1 MAGKHGNKKKD
12 PPKDGVCQ
20 SSILR
25 FLTPALGILSA
36 TSAMPEETTNLRT
49 PNEPIP
55 NTNSQPNDNG
65 KKRPLEKEGEKVSP
79 LGKTIRLD
87 DDVSSHK
94 SPEPR
99 TDSRSEVYEK
109 VVEIMKG
116 LAPIIDDK
124 NAPTP
129 NREAFNALYQI
140 VIFLSHV
147 VFEDFGTVD
156 RVVNENREIRESNQT
171 LKYAQHCDKL
181 KKEMEKS
188 QRTVKILDMP
198 VEDSLIGGKIENTN
212 TARENVKKTLK
223 NKLNV
228 SPDLLIGSSISINTK
243 SIRDGNTP
251 VGIIAADKD
260 KKISIEKALRAA
272 SKKVVVEWPS
282 YLYSHIKEIRKGY
295 NKSNKFRN
303 SQILIRPSASN
314 NKLVIS
320 SRPTSNDRWE
330 YIETLSFPLNPSDI
344 TKFGQKRQPCKSI
357 IEDVSFNFL
366 DSKEYYKDIP
376 SSNIDPLSNSF
387 QPAKNGVPSVPQ
399 PGTSRATT
407 PTRNRFDGLGE
418 SQA

>member
-12 PPKDGVCQ
+12 PPKDGVFQ
-20 SSILR
+20 PSILQ

-36 TSAMPEETTNLRT
+36 RATTEETINPRKPDEIMTN
-49 PNEPIP
+49 P
-55 NTNSQPNDNG
+55 NSQQNDTG
-65 KKRPLEKEGEKVSP
+65 KKRPLDKEGEKVSP
-79 LGKTIRLD
+79 IGKAMRLD
-87 DDVSSHK
+87 DDTNSYESLD
-94 SPEPR
+94 PR
-99 TDSRSEVYEK
+99 TNSRSEVYEK

-181 KKEMEKS
+181 KKEMEKA

-228 SPDLLIGSSISINTK
+228 SPDLLIGSSITINTK

-282 YLYSHIKEIRKGY
+282 YLYSHIKEIGKGY

-344 TKFGQKRQPCKSI
+344 DKFGQKRQPCKSI
-357 IEDVSFNFL
+357 LEDVSFNFL
-366 DSKEYYKDIP
+366 DAKEYYKNIP
-376 SSNIDPLSNSF
+376 SSNIDPLTNSF

-399 PGTSRATT
+399 PGTPGATT

>member
-12 PPKDGVCQ
+12 PPKDRVFQ
-20 SSILR
+20 PSILQ

-36 TSAMPEETTNLRT
+36 RATTEETNNPRK
-49 PNEPIP
+49 PDEII
-55 NTNSQPNDNG
+55 TNSNSQQNDTG
-65 KKRPLEKEGEKVSP
+65 KKRPLDKEGEKVSP
-79 LGKTIRLD
+79 IGKAMRLD
-87 DDVSSHK
+87 DDTNSHE
-94 SPEPR
+94 SLDPR
-99 TDSRSEVYEK
+99 TNSRSEVYEK

-212 TARENVKKTLK
+212 TARENVKKVLK

-228 SPDLLIGSSISINTK
+228 SSDLLIGSSISINTK

-260 KKISIEKALRAA
+260 KKITIEKALRAA

-344 TKFGQKRQPCKSI
+344 EKFGQKRQPCKSI
-357 IEDVSFNFL
+357 LEDVLFNFL
-366 DSKEYYKDIP
+366 DTKEYYKNIP

-387 QPAKNGVPSVPQ
+387 QPAKNGVPAVQQ
-399 PGTSRATT
+399 PGTPRATT

>member
-12 PPKDGVCQ
+12 PPKDGVFQ
-20 SSILR
+20 PSILQ

-36 TSAMPEETTNLRT
+36 RATTEETNNPRK
-49 PNEPIP
+49 PDEIM
-55 NTNSQPNDNG
+55 TNSNSQQNDTG
-65 KKRPLEKEGEKVSP
+65 KKRPLDKEGEKVSP
-79 LGKTIRLD
+79 IGKAMRLD
-87 DDVSSHK
+87 DDTNSRE

-99 TDSRSEVYEK
+99 TNSRSEVYEK

-212 TARENVKKTLK
+212 TARENVKKVLK

-228 SPDLLIGSSISINTK
+228 SSDLLIGSSISINTK

-260 KKISIEKALRAA
+260 KKITIEKALRAA

-344 TKFGQKRQPCKSI
+344 EKFGQKRQPCKSI
-357 IEDVSFNFL
+357 LEDVLFNFL
-366 DSKEYYKDIP
+366 DTKEYYKNIP

-387 QPAKNGVPSVPQ
+387 QPAKNGVPAVQQ
-399 PGTSRATT
+399 PGTPRATT

>member
-1 MAGKHGNKKKD
+1 M
-12 PPKDGVCQ
+12 
-20 SSILR
+20 
-25 FLTPALGILSA
+25 
-36 TSAMPEETTNLRT
+36 
-49 PNEPIP
+49 
-55 NTNSQPNDNG
+55 
-65 KKRPLEKEGEKVSP
+65 
-79 LGKTIRLD
+79 RLD
-87 DDVSSHK
+87 DDTNSHE
-94 SPEPR
+94 SLDPR
-99 TDSRSEVYEK
+99 TNSRSEVYEK

-212 TARENVKKTLK
+212 TARENVKKVLK

-228 SPDLLIGSSISINTK
+228 SSDLLIGSSISINTK

-260 KKISIEKALRAA
+260 KKITIEKALRAA

-344 TKFGQKRQPCKSI
+344 EKFGQKRQPCKSI
-357 IEDVSFNFL
+357 LEDVLFNFL
-366 DSKEYYKDIP
+366 DTKEYYKNIP

-387 QPAKNGVPSVPQ
+387 QPAKNGVPAVQQ
-399 PGTSRATT
+399 PGTPRATT

>member
-12 PPKDGVCQ
+12 PPKDGVFQ
-20 SSILR
+20 PSILQ

-36 TSAMPEETTNLRT
+36 RATTEETNNPRK
-49 PNEPIP
+49 PDEIM
-55 NTNSQPNDNG
+55 TNSNSQQNDTG
-65 KKRPLEKEGEKVSP
+65 KKRPLDKEGEKVSP
-79 LGKTIRLD
+79 IGKAMRLD
-87 DDVSSHK
+87 DDTNSRE

-99 TDSRSEVYEK
+99 TNSRSEVYEK

-212 TARENVKKTLK
+212 TARENVKKVLK

-260 KKISIEKALRAA
+260 KKITIEKALRAA

-344 TKFGQKRQPCKSI
+344 EKFGQKRQPCKSI
-357 IEDVSFNFL
+357 LEDVLFNFL
-366 DSKEYYKDIP
+366 DTKEYYKNIP

-387 QPAKNGVPSVPQ
+387 QPAKNGVPAVQQ
-399 PGTSRATT
+399 PGTPRATT
-407 PTRNRFDGLGE
+407 PTRNRFDGL
-418 SQA
+418 

>member
-12 PPKDGVCQ
+12 PPKDGVFQ
-20 SSILR
+20 PSILQ

-36 TSAMPEETTNLRT
+36 RATTEETNNPRK
-49 PNEPIP
+49 PDEII
-55 NTNSQPNDNG
+55 TNSNSQQNDTG
-65 KKRPLEKEGEKVSP
+65 KKRPLDKEGEKVSP
-79 LGKTIRLD
+79 IGKAMRLD
-87 DDVSSHK
+87 DDTNSHE
-94 SPEPR
+94 SLDPR
-99 TDSRSEVYEK
+99 TNSRSEVYEK

-212 TARENVKKTLK
+212 TARENVKKVLK

-260 KKISIEKALRAA
+260 KKITIEKALRAA

-344 TKFGQKRQPCKSI
+344 EKFGQKRQPCKSI
-357 IEDVSFNFL
+357 LEDVLFNFL
-366 DSKEYYKDIP
+366 DTKEYYKNIP

-387 QPAKNGVPSVPQ
+387 QPAKNGVPAVQQ
-399 PGTSRATT
+399 PGTPRATT

>member
-12 PPKDGVCQ
+12 PPKDGVFQ
-20 SSILR
+20 PSILQ

-36 TSAMPEETTNLRT
+36 RATTEETNNPRK
-49 PNEPIP
+49 PDEII
-55 NTNSQPNDNG
+55 TNSNSQQNDTG
-65 KKRPLEKEGEKVSP
+65 KKRPLDKEGEKVSP
-79 LGKTIRLD
+79 IGKAMRLD
-87 DDVSSHK
+87 DDTNSHE
-94 SPEPR
+94 SLEPR
-99 TDSRSEVYEK
+99 TNSRSEVYEK

-212 TARENVKKTLK
+212 TARENVKKVLK

-228 SPDLLIGSSISINTK
+228 SSDLLIGSSISINTK

-260 KKISIEKALRAA
+260 KKITIEKALRAA

-344 TKFGQKRQPCKSI
+344 EKFGQKRQPCKSI
-357 IEDVSFNFL
+357 LEDVLFNFL
-366 DSKEYYKDIP
+366 DTKEYYKNIP

-387 QPAKNGVPSVPQ
+387 QPAKNGVPAVQQ
-399 PGTSRATT
+399 PGTPRATT

>member
-12 PPKDGVCQ
+12 PPKDGVFQ
-20 SSILR
+20 PSILQ

-36 TSAMPEETTNLRT
+36 RATTEETNNPRK
-49 PNEPIP
+49 PDEIM
-55 NTNSQPNDNG
+55 TNSNSQQNDTG
-65 KKRPLEKEGEKVSP
+65 KKRPLDKEGEKVSP
-79 LGKTIRLD
+79 IGKAMRLD
-87 DDVSSHK
+87 DDTNSHE

-99 TDSRSEVYEK
+99 TNSRSEVYEK

-212 TARENVKKTLK
+212 TARENVKKVLK

-260 KKISIEKALRAA
+260 KKITIEKALRAA

-320 SRPTSNDRWE
+320 SRPTSTDRWE

-344 TKFGQKRQPCKSI
+344 EKFGQKRQPCKSI
-357 IEDVSFNFL
+357 LEDVLFNFL
-366 DSKEYYKDIP
+366 DTKEYYKNIP

-387 QPAKNGVPSVPQ
+387 QPAKNGVPAVQQ
-399 PGTSRATT
+399 PGTPRATT

>member
-12 PPKDGVCQ
+12 PPKDGVFQ
-20 SSILR
+20 PSILQ

-36 TSAMPEETTNLRT
+36 RATTEETNNPRK
-49 PNEPIP
+49 PDEII
-55 NTNSQPNDNG
+55 TNSNSQQNDTG
-65 KKRPLEKEGEKVSP
+65 KKRPLDKEGEKVSP
-79 LGKTIRLD
+79 IGKAMRLD
-87 DDVSSHK
+87 DDTNSHE
-94 SPEPR
+94 SLDPR
-99 TDSRSEVYEK
+99 TNSRSEVYEK

-212 TARENVKKTLK
+212 TARENVKKVLK

-228 SPDLLIGSSISINTK
+228 SSDLLIGSSISINTK

-260 KKISIEKALRAA
+260 KKITIEKALRAA

-344 TKFGQKRQPCKSI
+344 EKFGQKRQPCKSI
-357 IEDVSFNFL
+357 LEDVLFNFL
-366 DSKEYYKDIP
+366 DTKEYYKNIP

-387 QPAKNGVPSVPQ
+387 QPAKNGVPAVQQ
-399 PGTSRATT
+399 PGTPRATT

>member
-12 PPKDGVCQ
+12 PPKDGVFQ
-20 SSILR
+20 PSILQ

-36 TSAMPEETTNLRT
+36 RATTEETNNPRK
-49 PNEPIP
+49 PDEIM
-55 NTNSQPNDNG
+55 TNSNSQQNDTG
-65 KKRPLEKEGEKVSP
+65 KKRPLDKEGEKVSP
-79 LGKTIRLD
+79 IGKAMRLD
-87 DDVSSHK
+87 DDTNSHE
-94 SPEPR
+94 SLDPR
-99 TDSRSEVYEK
+99 TNSRSEVYEK

-212 TARENVKKTLK
+212 TARENVKKVLK

-228 SPDLLIGSSISINTK
+228 SSDLLIGSSISINTK

-260 KKISIEKALRAA
+260 KKITIEKALRAA

-344 TKFGQKRQPCKSI
+344 EKFGQKRQPCKSI
-357 IEDVSFNFL
+357 LEDVLFNFL
-366 DSKEYYKDIP
+366 DTKEYYKNIP

-387 QPAKNGVPSVPQ
+387 QPAKNGVPAVQQ
-399 PGTSRATT
+399 PGTPRATT

>member
-12 PPKDGVCQ
+12 PPKDGVFQ
-20 SSILR
+20 PSILQ

-36 TSAMPEETTNLRT
+36 RATTEETNNPRK
-49 PNEPIP
+49 PDEIM
-55 NTNSQPNDNG
+55 TNSNSQQNDTG
-65 KKRPLEKEGEKVSP
+65 KKRPLDKEGEKVSP
-79 LGKTIRLD
+79 IGKAMRLD
-87 DDVSSHK
+87 DDTNSHE

-99 TDSRSEVYEK
+99 TNSRSEVYEK

-212 TARENVKKTLK
+212 TARENVKKVLK

-260 KKISIEKALRAA
+260 KKITIEKALRAA

-344 TKFGQKRQPCKSI
+344 EKFGQKRQPCKSI
-357 IEDVSFNFL
+357 LEDVLFNFL
-366 DSKEYYKDIP
+366 DTKEYYKNIP

-387 QPAKNGVPSVPQ
+387 QPAKNGVPAVQQ
-399 PGTSRATT
+399 PGTPRATT

>member
-12 PPKDGVCQ
+12 PPKDGVFQ
-20 SSILR
+20 PSILQ

-36 TSAMPEETTNLRT
+36 RATTEETNNPRK
-49 PNEPIP
+49 PDEIM
-55 NTNSQPNDNG
+55 TNSNSQQNDTG
-65 KKRPLEKEGEKVSP
+65 KKRPLDKEGEKVSP
-79 LGKTIRLD
+79 IGKAMRLD
-87 DDVSSHK
+87 DDTNSRE

-99 TDSRSEVYEK
+99 TNSRSEVYEK

-212 TARENVKKTLK
+212 TARENVKKVLK

-228 SPDLLIGSSISINTK
+228 SSDLLIGSSISINTK

-260 KKISIEKALRAA
+260 KKITIEKALRAA

-344 TKFGQKRQPCKSI
+344 TKFGQKKQ
-357 IEDVSFNFL
+357 
-366 DSKEYYKDIP
+366 
-376 SSNIDPLSNSF
+376 
-387 QPAKNGVPSVPQ
+387 
-399 PGTSRATT
+399 SR
-407 PTRNRFDGLGE
+407 
-418 SQA
+418 

>member
-12 PPKDGVCQ
+12 PPKDGVFQ
-20 SSILR
+20 PSILQ

-36 TSAMPEETTNLRT
+36 RATTEETNNPRK
-49 PNEPIP
+49 PDEIM
-55 NTNSQPNDNG
+55 TNSNSQQSDTG
-65 KKRPLEKEGEKVSP
+65 KKRPLDKEGEKVSP
-79 LGKTIRLD
+79 IGKAMRLD
-87 DDVSSHK
+87 DDTNSRE

-99 TDSRSEVYEK
+99 TNSRSEVYEK

-212 TARENVKKTLK
+212 TARENVKKVLK

-260 KKISIEKALRAA
+260 KKITIEKALRAA

-344 TKFGQKRQPCKSI
+344 EKFGQKRQPCKSI
-357 IEDVSFNFL
+357 LEDVLFNFL
-366 DSKEYYKDIP
+366 DTKEYYKNIP

-387 QPAKNGVPSVPQ
+387 QPAKNGVPAVQQ
-399 PGTSRATT
+399 PGTPRATT

>member
-12 PPKDGVCQ
+12 PPKDGVFQ
-20 SSILR
+20 PSILQ

-36 TSAMPEETTNLRT
+36 RATTEETNNPRK
-49 PNEPIP
+49 PDEIM
-55 NTNSQPNDNG
+55 TNSNSQQSDTG
-65 KKRPLEKEGEKVSP
+65 KKRPLDKEGEKVSP
-79 LGKTIRLD
+79 IGKAMRLD
-87 DDVSSHK
+87 DDTNSRE

-99 TDSRSEVYEK
+99 TNSRSEVYEK

-212 TARENVKKTLK
+212 TARENVKKVLK

-228 SPDLLIGSSISINTK
+228 SSDLLIGSSISINTK

-260 KKISIEKALRAA
+260 KKITIEKALRAA

-344 TKFGQKRQPCKSI
+344 EKFGQKRQPCKSI
-357 IEDVSFNFL
+357 LEDVLFNFL
-366 DSKEYYKDIP
+366 DTKEYYKNIP

-387 QPAKNGVPSVPQ
+387 QPAKNGVPAVQQ
-399 PGTSRATT
+399 PGTPRATT